1 MPEKVEKAWK
11 DYQSALQQ
19 YGDDQATAV
28 REAYDV
34 WQKAQQDAESTRS
47 KAMAQVR
54 QGVVGYLDEGYNAQD
69 ALIKEAEERQKKAEQ
84 EDEDLRRMEHRR
96 VSWTGA
102 AELAANLVNMFAVGG
117 LHASNQQYHSYS
129 EDWQKKADRDQRERR
144 MRIDNMRERQ
154 RALQQQMIQMKMQ
167 GGSQLAQFDAGELNT
182 RYNNAGRIS
191 DAGLQSA
198 KELAGIKAQT
208 GKEAAQAGVQGA
220 TAAVN
225 IRMQERQIAEQ
236 AAARREN
243 AAITAARYGLR
254 KNDKGEYEIDPN
266 SAISKATSRAGSGS
280 GGSSSINTLYYTNEQ
295 GELVPVYMRTKEYD
309 EFVTQSYAKLKDNE
323 DFIKAYRR
331 LSNDTEKKSLIYQFA
346 IQDPERRAVLSQYSD
361 TPEAYTPSPAAVPE
375 QPQNTA
381 GYATNGR
388 TANLTGLG
396 NYQ

>member
-19 YGDDQATAV
+19 YGDEQATAV
-28 REAYDV
+28 RDAYAV
-34 WQKAQQDAESTRS
+34 WQKAQQDAEAERS
-47 KAMAQVR
+47 EGMAQVR
-54 QGVVGYLDEGYNAQD
+54 QGVVGYINEGYNAQE
-69 ALIKEAEERQKKAEQ
+69 ALIKEAQERQKKAEE
-84 EDEDLRRMEHRR
+84 EDEALRRMEHGR

-102 AELAANLVNMFAVGG
+102 AELAANLVNMFSVGG

-167 GGSQLAQFDAGELNT
+167 GGSQLANFDAGEVNA
-182 RYNNAGRIS
+182 RYNNAGRLA

-198 KELAGIKAQT
+198 KEITGIRAQT
-208 GKEAAQAGVQGA
+208 AKDVAQAGVQGA

-225 IRMQERQIAEQ
+225 VRMQERQIAES

-266 SAISKATSRAGSGS
+266 SAISRATSRAGSGG

-309 EFVTQSYAKLKDNE
+309 EFVNQSYAKLKDDE
-323 DFIKAYRR
+323 DFQKAYRR
-331 LSNDTEKKSLIYQFA
+331 LSTDTEKKSLIFQFA
-346 IQDPERRAVLSQYSD
+346 IQDPERRAILSRYSD
-361 TPEAYTPSPAAVPE
+361 SPEAYTPSPVAPQQTPENVP
-375 QPQNTA
+375 
-381 GYATNGR
+381 GYARPKNDP
-388 TANLTGLG
+388 TGLG
-396 NYQ
+396 GYQ

>member
-34 WQKAQQDAESTRS
+34 WQKAQQDAETARS
-47 KAMAQVR
+47 EGVAQVR
-54 QGVVGYLDEGYNAQD
+54 QGVVNYLNEGYNAQD

-167 GGSQLAQFDAGELNT
+167 GGSQLAQFDAGEVNAK
-182 RYNNAGRIS
+182 YNNAGRLA

-198 KELAGIKAQT
+198 KELAGLKAQT
-208 GKEAAQAGVQGA
+208 GKEVAQAGVQGT

-225 IRMQERQIAEQ
+225 VRMQERQIAEQ

-266 SAISKATSRAGSGS
+266 SVISKATSRASSGG

-295 GELVPVYMRTKEYD
+295 GEFVPVYMRTKEYD
-309 EFVTQSYAKLKDNE
+309 EFITQSYAKLKDNE
-323 DFIKAYRR
+323 DFVKAYRR
-331 LSNDTEKKSLIYQFA
+331 LSNDTEKKSLIFQFA
-346 IQDPERRAVLSQYSD
+346 IQDPERRAILSQYSD
-361 TPEAYTPSPAAVPE
+361 SPEAYTPSPVAPQQTPENVP
-375 QPQNTA
+375 
-381 GYATNGR
+381 GYARPKNDP
-388 TANLTGLG
+388 TGLG
-396 NYQ
+396 GYQ

>member
-1 MPEKVEKAWK
+1 MPEKIEQAWK
-11 DYQSALQQ
+11 NYQSALQQ

-28 REAYDV
+28 REAYDA
-34 WQKAQQDAESTRS
+34 WQKAQQDAESARS
-47 KAMAQVR
+47 EGMANVR
-54 QGVVGYLDEGYNAQD
+54 QGVVGYLNEGYDAQN
-69 ALIKEAEERQKKAEQ
+69 ALIKEAEERQRKAEQ
-84 EDEDLRRMEHRR
+84 EDEELRRMEHKR

-102 AELAANLVNMFAVGG
+102 AELAANLVNMLSVGE

-167 GGSQLAQFDAGELNT
+167 GGSQLAQFDAGEVNA
-182 RYNNAGRIS
+182 RYNNAGRIA

-208 GKEAAQAGVQGA
+208 GKETAQAGVQGA

-225 IRMQERQIAEQ
+225 VRMQERQIAES

-266 SAISKATSRAGSGS
+266 SAISQAASRASSGG
-280 GGSSSINTLYYTNEQ
+280 GGSSSINRLYYTNEQ
-295 GELVPVYMRTKEYD
+295 GELVPVYMKTKEYD
-309 EFVTQSYAKLKDNE
+309 EFVKQSYAKLKDDE
-323 DFIKAYRR
+323 DFQKAYRR
-331 LSNDTEKKSLIYQFA
+331 LSSETEKQSLIFQFA

-361 TPEAYTPSPAAVPE
+361 NPEAYTPSPVSPRQAPENVP
-375 QPQNTA
+375 
-381 GYATNGR
+381 GYALPKNDQ
-388 TANLTGLG
+388 TGLG
-396 NYQ
+396 GYE